1 MVFSKIKIT
10 QQVNTGQSLFA
21 VRATGLLCLVALIL
35 TLNIVNFQYKTN
47 TSPINVPKVAP
58 LPIENN
64 KNSEED
70 QPALVF
76 LHPEEGVS

>member
-10 QQVNTGQSLFA
+10 QQANTGQSLFA
-21 VRATGLLCLVALIL
+21 VRAMGLLCLVALIL

-47 TSPINVPKVAP
+47 TSPINVPKASP
-58 LPIENN
+58 LPIEND
-64 KNSEED
+64 KNSGED

-76 LHPEEGVS
+76 LHPQELAS